1 MNRLIRWLSNDPI
14 HGALTVGFGAGFAS
28 YTLELLHRA
37 IDHAAPPYVLLSI
50 SLLGLVAVAQAQ
62 RCARV
67 LAWLSS
73 NEASRP
79 H

>member
-37 IDHAAPPYVLLSI
+37 IDHAAEFIEHDQPGTRYI
-50 SLLGLVAVAQAQ
+50 AYG
-62 RCARV
+62 
-67 LAWLSS
+67 
-73 NEASRP
+73 SRRRL
-79 H
+79 HRGK